1 MTALDCGPV
10 DLRRDLTA
18 PAIDDSHESSSEC
31 ADVQHITL
39 SNGDVL
45 EALTFCINTGDWR
58 ASDGDNERLHGHGT
72 TRQDAID
79 MLVEI
84 REQEID
90 EERAEA
96 EYARGYDR
104 EAAELA
110 YVDSLGME
118 DLR

>member
-1 MTALDCGPV
+1 VNALLHTLSALDC
-10 DLRRDLTA
+10 A
-18 PAIDDSHESSSEC
+18 PIEDSHQSCPEC
-31 ADVQHITL
+31 SDVQHITL
-39 SNGDVL
+39 SNGEVL
-45 EALTFCINTGDWR
+45 EAITFQMNPSDWR

-79 MLVEI
+79 MLVEM

-96 EYARGYDR
+96 AYARGYDR
-104 EAAELA
+104 EGAELA